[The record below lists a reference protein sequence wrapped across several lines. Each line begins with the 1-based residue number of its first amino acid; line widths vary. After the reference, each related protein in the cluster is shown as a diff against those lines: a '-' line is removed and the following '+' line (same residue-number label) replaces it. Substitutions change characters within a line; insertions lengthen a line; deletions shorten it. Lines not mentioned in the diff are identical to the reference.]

1 MFFLKLILSFLLFNC
16 LLSLTHNIFEYINS
30 LNTTWKAN
38 TNIIIS
44 KYKNLLGVPLNYK
57 YLSSTKLFLINHSL
71 FNISIPI

>member
-1 MFFLKLILSFLLFNC
+1 MFFLKLILSFLLFNS
-16 LLSLTHNIFEYINS
+16 LLSLTHNIFEYIKS
-30 LNTTWKAN
+30 LKAYN
-38 TNIIIS
+38 HIIIS